1 MNDNSNIGRLTNYE
15 QKCSNSINYSS
26 FKTSSSPLSFP
37 DLMEN
42 GIIVKYDTLLFST
55 DILEEKTISA
65 EK

>member
-1 MNDNSNIGRLTNYE
+1 MNDNNNIGRLMNYE
-15 QKCSNSINYSS
+15 QKCSNSINYDS

-42 GIIVKYDTLLFST
+42 GILLKYDTLLFST
-55 DILEEKTISA
+55 EILEEKIVSA